1 MLVALFKEFSGDSKG
16 GSNTTGEMSLKV
28 QANK

>member
-1 MLVALFKEFSGDSKG
+1 MPVALFKGFSGDSKG
-16 GSNTTGEMSLKV
+16 DSNTTEEMSLKV